1 MLGGGTA
8 YRSIRWDDTGA
19 RSVTDYRYRLVA
31 LDRSGNISEL
41 SASARGRT
49 VDTTPPGP
57 PGWGAPAVQWEVVA
71 GADVVHLRFT
81 PPAGDADAT
90 FRVQRREGSSAFW
103 RPVAAWLTAGSVE
116 FIDTAVKSGNTYTYR
131 VQAMDAAGNIGAFG
145 VTASP
150 P

>member
-19 RSVTDYRYRLVA
+19 RSVTDYRYRLIA

-49 VDTTPPGP
+49 VDTTPPA
-57 PGWGAPAVQWEVVA
+57 APVWSSPAAVWEVA
-71 GADVVHLRFT
+71 GGADVVHLHFT
-81 PPAGDADAT
+81 APAGDENAT
-90 FRVQRREGSSAFW
+90 FRIQRREGSSAFW
-103 RPVAAWLTAGSVE
+103 RPIAAWLPSGSVD
-116 FIDTAVKSGNTYTYR
+116 FTDTAVKSGGSYSYR
-131 VQAMDAAGNIGAFG
+131 LQAMDAAGNVG
-145 VTASP
+145 VFSANVSP